1 MSSSVALQ
9 QNIAEMLRR
18 NNVNIVRE
26 NNDEE
31 AVNNGAAA
39 GAAAGAD
46 DDEEEGVND
55 AQEVGHDE
63 GSAQNE
69 MSSFIHQLI
78 PYPLKTTFCCF

>member
-1 MSSSVALQ
+1 MSSSALQ
-9 QNIAEMLRR
+9 QNLAEMLRR
-18 NNVNIVRE
+18 NNVNIVKE

-39 GAAAGAD
+39 AAD

-63 GSAQNE
+63 GSARNE
-69 MSSFIHQLI
+69 MSICL
-78 PYPLKTTFCCF
+78 